1 MVPLKRDIASQPVQS
16 YQAPTR
22 TSPLASQT
30 PEQEILYAE
39 ASREDAGK
47 SILNPASTT
56 LEEPKVEAFP
66 EYKSSVA
73 VPG

>member
-1 MVPLKRDIASQPVQS
+1 MVPLKRDLAPQPVQI
-16 YQAPTR
+16 YEGPTR
-22 TSPLASQT
+22 TTPLATQA
-30 PEQEILYAE
+30 PEPEILHAE

-56 LEEPKVEAFP
+56 LEEAKVEAFP
-66 EYKSSVA
+66 EYKSSIA